1 MANERIS
8 MRKMRDIIRLR
19 EKGLGYRQIGRA
31 LRISHPVVSQYARD
45 FAATGLSY
53 EQIKGI
59 SDSDLMELLAGGR
72 TADARYGELGAW
84 FERCTRELKRVG
96 VTIQQIWEEYR
107 QEQPDGYSYSQFCYH
122 FQVWRDGDE
131 VTMHIEHKVGDK
143 LFVDFAG
150 KKLTVSERHSG
161 GRREV
166 ESFVAVLGAS
176 QLGYLQVVET
186 QQKADL
192 IAASAGAL
200 DYIGGV
206 PAAIV
211 PDCLK
216 SAVTKADPYEP
227 DLNRAYAAFAR
238 HYGMVVL
245 PARSGKPKDKALVE
259 QTVRLM
265 YQRVYAKLRDRTF
278 YSIDELNAA
287 IGPLLDKHNAT
298 RFQRLP
304 YSRRELFDRIER
316 AALQPLPAERFELM
330 QTLDLKVQFNYHIEL
345 REDRHYY
352 SVPWRLKGT
361 RVQVLYNDRMV
372 EIYHDH
378 LRVAAHRRA
387 RTAGGYTTVTDHMPP
402 QHRFYADWS
411 PERILRWAGEIGP
424 EVAALVGKVLDE
436 REHPEQGFKVALGI
450 INLHRKYGEERL
462 QRACGRALEFGYHS
476 YRAVKNILANG
487 LDKIEPEQLSANQPS
502 LPLHANIRGNDYYH
516 SKEEH

>member
-8 MRKMRDIIRLR
+8 MRKIRDIIRLR

-53 EQIKGI
+53 AQIKGI
-59 SDSDLMELLAGGR
+59 SDSELMELLAGGR
-72 TADARYGELGAW
+72 TADARYAALGAW
-84 FERCTRELKRVG
+84 FERCARELKRVG
-96 VTIQQIWEEYR
+96 VTIQQLWEEYR

-150 KKLTVSERHSG
+150 KKLTVSEPRRG
-161 GRREV
+161 GGREV

-176 QLGYLQVVET
+176 QLGYLQAVET

-192 IAASAGAL
+192 IAGSTGAL
-200 DYIGGV
+200 EYIGGV

-216 SAVTKADPYEP
+216 SAVTKADLYEP

-245 PARSGKPKDKALVE
+245 PARSRKPKDKALVE

-287 IGPLLDKHNAT
+287 IRPLVDAHNAT

-361 RVQVLYNDRMV
+361 RVQVLYNDLMV
-372 EIYHDH
+372 EMPQPRHGSIKTNGG
-378 LRVAAHRRA
+378 HRRITDYFSLRRSV
-387 RTAGGYTTVTDHMPP
+387 RTT
-402 QHRFYADWS
+402 
-411 PERILRWAGEIGP
+411 
-424 EVAALVGKVLDE
+424 
-436 REHPEQGFKVALGI
+436 
-450 INLHRKYGEERL
+450 
-462 QRACGRALEFGYHS
+462 
-476 YRAVKNILANG
+476 
-487 LDKIEPEQLSANQPS
+487 
-502 LPLHANIRGNDYYH
+502 
-516 SKEEH
+516 

>member
-8 MRKMRDIIRLR
+8 MRKIRDIIRLR
-19 EKGLGYRQIGRA
+19 DKGLGYRQIGRA

-45 FAATGLSY
+45 FTATGLSY
-53 EQIKGI
+53 AQIKGI
-59 SDSDLMELLAGGR
+59 SDSELMELLAGGR
-72 TADARYGELGAW
+72 TADARYAALGAW
-84 FERCTRELKRVG
+84 FERCARELKRVG
-96 VTIQQIWEEYR
+96 VTIQQLWEEYR

-150 KKLTVSERHSG
+150 KKLTVSEPRRG
-161 GRREV
+161 GGREV

-176 QLGYLQVVET
+176 QLGYLQAVET

-192 IAASAGAL
+192 IAGSGGAL

-245 PARSGKPKDKALVE
+245 PARSRKPKDKALVE

-287 IGPLLDKHNAT
+287 IRPLVDAHNAT

-316 AALQPLPAERFELM
+316 DCPATAARGALRADADAGSEGAVQLPHR
-330 QTLDLKVQFNYHIEL
+330 
-345 REDRHYY
+345 
-352 SVPWRLKGT
+352 
-361 RVQVLYNDRMV
+361 
-372 EIYHDH
+372 
-378 LRVAAHRRA
+378 AAR
-387 RTAGGYTTVTDHMPP
+387 
-402 QHRFYADWS
+402 
-411 PERILRWAGEIGP
+411 GP
-424 EVAALVGKVLDE
+424 SL
-436 REHPEQGFKVALGI
+436 
-450 INLHRKYGEERL
+450 L
-462 QRACGRALEFGYHS
+462 QRAVAAQRYTSTGAVQRPHGGDLSRPSAGGSSPARAHRWRLHHRCRPY
-476 YRAVKNILANG
+476 AA
-487 LDKIEPEQLSANQPS
+487 AA
-502 LPLHANIRGNDYYH
+502 PLLR
-516 SKEEH
+516 

>member
-8 MRKMRDIIRLR
+8 MRKIRDIIRLR
-19 EKGLGYRQIGRA
+19 DKGLGYRQIGRA
-31 LRISHPVVSQYARD
+31 LRITHPVVSQYARD

-53 EQIKGI
+53 AQIKGI
-59 SDSDLMELLAGGR
+59 SDSELMELLAGGR
-72 TADARYGELGAW
+72 TVDARYGALGAW
-84 FERCTRELKRVG
+84 FERCAQELKRVG
-96 VTIQQIWEEYR
+96 VTIHQIWEEYR
-107 QEQPDGYSYSQFCYH
+107 QEHPDGYSYSQFCYH

-150 KKLTVSERHSG
+150 KKLTVNERHGG

-245 PARSGKPKDKALVE
+245 PARSGCCIP
-259 QTVRLM
+259 R
-265 YQRVYAKLRDRTF
+265 
-278 YSIDELNAA
+278 
-287 IGPLLDKHNAT
+287 
-298 RFQRLP
+298 RF
-304 YSRRELFDRIER
+304 
-316 AALQPLPAERFELM
+316 
-330 QTLDLKVQFNYHIEL
+330 
-345 REDRHYY
+345 
-352 SVPWRLKGT
+352 
-361 RVQVLYNDRMV
+361 
-372 EIYHDH
+372 
-378 LRVAAHRRA
+378 
-387 RTAGGYTTVTDHMPP
+387 
-402 QHRFYADWS
+402 AD
-411 PERILRWAGEIGP
+411 
-424 EVAALVGKVLDE
+424 
-436 REHPEQGFKVALGI
+436 GF
-450 INLHRKYGEERL
+450 
-462 QRACGRALEFGYHS
+462 
-476 YRAVKNILANG
+476 
-487 LDKIEPEQLSANQPS
+487 P
-502 LPLHANIRGNDYYH
+502 DYF
-516 SKEEH
+516 